1 MTILKIIMYICGLIL
16 MAIVSYNAGYANG
29 ISNAIESFND
39 WRKSFYARY
48 ETNNKGWLEA
58 YKAMDEDWNAKY
70 KETVENYERQ
80 IKALTQMLE
89 KERGEK

>member
-1 MTILKIIMYICGLIL
+1 MTILKFIAYICGLIL
-16 MAIVSYNAGYANG
+16 MAIVGYNSGYVNG
-29 ISNAIESFND
+29 SSNAIESFND

-48 ETNNKGWLEA
+48 ETNDKDWIEA

-80 IKALTQMLE
+80 IKILKQMLE